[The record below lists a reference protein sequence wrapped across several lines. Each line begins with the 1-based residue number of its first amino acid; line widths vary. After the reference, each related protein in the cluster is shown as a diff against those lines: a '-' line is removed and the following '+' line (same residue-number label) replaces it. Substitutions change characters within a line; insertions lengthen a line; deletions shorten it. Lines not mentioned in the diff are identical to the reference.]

1 MMCGRFDSFSFFFEM
16 QRYDFSVINQQKN
29 GTQQK
34 KSPLAQ
40 ALHAMTCKKSYFLTI
55 F

>member
-1 MMCGRFDSFSFFFEM
+1 MMCGRFDSFSFFLRCKDTIFLSLTNKKTEP
-16 QRYDFSVINQQKN
+16 NK
-29 GTQQK
+29 K